1 MKQVSAVFKREFFGY
16 FRSPIGYVLLIA
28 VVELLVGL
36 TFFLSNFY
44 EARVASLQS
53 FFRLQ
58 PWIFLFIIPAVG
70 MRLWSEEKKNGTWE
84 LIFTLPITTTQAVF
98 GKFLAGWLF
107 ICIGLA
113 LTFPMALTVEFLG
126 DPDWGPIWT
135 GYFGSALMA
144 GAFLAISSLTSALTR
159 NQVISFVIST
169 LILLCLCLF
178 GYALFSDFLGRFLPV
193 SVVDAVANFSF
204 VTRFDS
210 FIRGL
215 VVFKDLI
222 FFVSLSIVAL
232 LINVLVLER

>member
-1 MKQVSAVFKREFFGY
+1 MKQVCAVFKRELYGY

-28 VVELLVGL
+28 FVIMLVGL
-36 TFFLSNFY
+36 TFFMSKFY

-53 FFRLQ
+53 FFLIQ
-58 PWIFLFIIPAVG
+58 PWIFLFLIPAVG
-70 MRLWSEEKKNGTWE
+70 MRLWSEEKRNGTWE
-84 LIFTLPITTTQAVF
+84 LIFTLPITTTQAVL

-107 ICIGLA
+107 ICIALA
-113 LTFPMALTVEFLG
+113 LTFPMALTVEYLG
-126 DPDWGPIWT
+126 NPDWGPIFT

-144 GAFLAISSLTSALTR
+144 GSFLAISSLASALTR

-169 LILLCLCLF
+169 ILLLIICLF
-178 GYALFSDFLGRFLPV
+178 GYALFSDLMARVLPV
-193 SVVDAVANFSF
+193 SVVDAISNFSF

-222 FFVSLSIVAL
+222 FFLSLTGFAL
-232 LINVLVLER
+232 LMNVLVLER